1 MAGFTIDNLTERK
14 DEGIDMLKNKLLT
27 GSVALLATVALAGCA
42 AQSQAEKT
50 PTPTPTESATLTP
63 TPATSIVYTNTLYG
77 FTFDLPLSWKGFTVV
92 NGSWNGIDTKSS
104 KTVQTGS
111 LISLRNPKWTAAKM
125 TQDIPIMV
133 FTVGQWDSMNR
144 QEFNVGAAPIPPSVL
159 GRNSQFVFAL
169 PARYNYA
176 FPAGYQEVE
185 KILAGKPLHTS

>member
-1 MAGFTIDNLTERK
+1 MGRLTERE
-14 DEGIDMLKNKLLT
+14 DEGVIMVKHKILM
-27 GSVALLATVALAGCA
+27 GSVLLLATATLAGCA
-42 AQSQAEKT
+42 AQSPT
-50 PTPTPTESATLTP
+50 DNPTPTPTESATSTP
-63 TPATSIVYTNTLYG
+63 TAATSIVYTNTLYG
-77 FTFDLPLSWKGFTVV
+77 FTFDLPLSWQGYTVV
-92 NGSWNGIDTKSS
+92 NGSWNGTDTKSS
-104 KTVQTGS
+104 MTVQTGS
-111 LISLRNPKWTAAKM
+111 LISLRNPQWTAANK